1 MLDAGVY
8 STTIAGGYEVNTP
21 DVQYKIYL
29 PIDSDTERLY
39 VDKRL
44 ATNVRYDANGKQI
57 LEVYK
62 ITRVDPTSQ
71 AYGKGAHLMLLHC
84 RSDDYVA
91 EHDSVA
97 QRICNCIPPDT
108 AGPSEPGGTVDGA
121 PAISGRDT
129 LRIGGSRTYSVEPHG
144 AFAPVWSI
152 SPVLDGITLVEGSG
166 KVCVTAED
174 RSDLIGQSFV
184 LRAEDPSGVHA
195 SLTKTVGVI

>member
-1 MLDAGVY
+1 M
-8 STTIAGGYEVNTP
+8 
-21 DVQYKIYL
+21 QYKIYL

-97 QRICNCIPPDT
+97 QRICDYIPPDT
-108 AGPSEPGGTVDGA
+108 AGPSEPEGAADGA
-121 PAISGRDT
+121 PAISGRT
-129 LRIGGSRTYSVEPHG
+129 PSASAGAVPTPSSRPVCSNRHG
-144 AFAPVWSI
+144 PCRRRWTA
-152 SPVLDGITLVEGSG
+152 SPWRRKLARCG
-166 KVCVTAED
+166 
-174 RSDLIGQSFV
+174 
-184 LRAEDPSGVHA
+184 
-195 SLTKTVGVI
+195 